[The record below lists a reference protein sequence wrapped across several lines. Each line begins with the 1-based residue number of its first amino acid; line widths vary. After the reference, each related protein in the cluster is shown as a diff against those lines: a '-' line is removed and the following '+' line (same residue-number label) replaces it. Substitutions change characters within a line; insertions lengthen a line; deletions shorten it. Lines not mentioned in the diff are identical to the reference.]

1 MDREHSPEGNGAYR
15 DVDEQPP
22 RPDTL
27 QFGTREGETFE
38 GSDGIDLI
46 DAGGGGDVVTRTEA
60 RANIVLGGSG
70 DDLVYSTG
78 TSDLV
83 IGGGGDD
90 VIHADGSQAIV
101 FGGTGNDTINGS
113 NTTAIDL
120 LNGGGGDDIIRGKAG
135 IDIVRGG
142 EGEDTLYGGDGDDSL
157 RGNAGSDVIEGG
169 GGRDSLHGGDG
180 DDVVHGNAGRDV
192 IAGGDG
198 LDILRGGDGG
208 DWITGGA
215 GNDRMWGG
223 ADRDVFVFGPADGH
237 DTIHDFDTAG
247 DRIYL
252 HGFAQ
257 GISWEQLGTA
267 IAATEDGRS
276 TVIDLTG
283 WGGGTIVLDG
293 VAASSLTAGMFI
305 LPGGRA
311 AAEADGSGPYY
322 LGDDLIVG
330 RDGDDSIDGADGH
343 DTAFGAEGDD
353 DLTGGAGHDWLFG
366 GEGDDTLDGGDGN
379 DRLIGGEGADT
390 LAGGDGDDTLTGG
403 AGADSFVYRAGHGN
417 DRITDFTDGEDAIAL
432 DSFAGI
438 AGFEDLAVTQV
449 GTNVAIDLSDHGG
462 GTLTLENLA
471 LDALDQTDFLFHR
484 PPPAEPV
491 QDGL

>member
-1 MDREHSPEGNGAYR
+1 MEHEVLGAELVHVRVLKPDPAPAAVREIDHRGGSEGPEAQ
-15 DVDEQPP
+15 V
-22 RPDTL
+22 L
-27 QFGTREGETFE
+27 
-38 GSDGIDLI
+38 
-46 DAGGGGDVVTRTEA
+46 EA
-60 RANIVLGGSG
+60 RESLVRREVDHIRAVAEIG
-70 DDLVYSTG
+70 DPVG
-78 TSDLV
+78 PV
-83 IGGGGDD
+83 IAAEDEPVGAGAAGEP
-90 VIHADGSQAIV
+90 VVALAADQQVPVAAFAALKFVVALAAEHPVGAV
-101 FGGTGNDTINGS
+101 P
-113 NTTAIDL
+113 
-120 LNGGGGDDIIRGKAG
+120 
-135 IDIVRGG
+135 
-142 EGEDTLYGGDGDDSL
+142 
-157 RGNAGSDVIEGG
+157 
-169 GGRDSLHGGDG
+169 SLHGGDG

-192 IAGGDG
+192 ISGGEG
-198 LDILRGGDGG
+198 QDILRGGDGG
-208 DWITGGA
+208 DWITGGD
-215 GNDRMWGG
+215 GDDRMWGG

-252 HGFAQ
+252 DGFAQ
-257 GISWEQLGTA
+257 AISWEQLGTA

-283 WGGGTIVLDG
+283 WGGGTIVLAD

-322 LGDDLIVG
+322 VGDDLIVG

-379 DRLIGGEGADT
+379 DRLIGGEGADM

-403 AGADSFVYRAGHGN
+403 AGADSFVYQAGHGN

-449 GTNVAIDLSDHGG
+449 ETDVAIDLSDHGG

-471 LDALDQTDFLFHR
+471 LDALDGTDFLFYR
-484 PPPAEPV
+484 PLPAEPV